1 MYTVVMTR
9 RALKD
14 RALLKAAGLEKTAR
28 ALLGVIADNPY
39 QTPPP
44 YEKLRGDLSGCYSR
58 RINLKHRLVYD
69 VFEGQQTVRVLSL
82 WSHYE

>member
-1 MYTVVMTR
+1 MYTIVMTR
-9 RALKD
+9 KALKD

-28 ALLGVIADNPY
+28 ALLDLIANNPY

-44 YEKLRGDLSGCYSR
+44 YEKLRGDLAGSYSR
-58 RINLKHRLVYD
+58 RINIKHRLVYD
-69 VFEGQQTVRVLSL
+69 VFEDQQVVRVLSL